1 MRTKTLDNEQRA
13 DAEQKALNPTAR
25 SKRGDGFS
33 LLLFC
38 RRSTT
43 GPSVTDSVTS
53 TRKDN
58 VMFHFRSPLLHQP
71 HPKFQ
76 THVQAHE
83 AVTNNES
90 WYTNKP
96 PNLGQGFSAA
106 DVAERRTT
114 VMEILLRAAKRADK
128 KKDVDL
134 AAAFYQVYDR
144 LEACVLF
151 DRCGSL
157 ACPCCARAFQKAKV
171 VAQEE
176 AIVQATKRRADMQ
189 LVFVTLIPPHM
200 MYAPG
205 EFHKIDL
212 KKANRGLKD
221 ALRSAVGKRM
231 IFGSADLGWETRR
244 DEGYIQV
251 HWHLAMWTRNPG
263 GLAEKLKAAF
273 GKTKKYERPVDVRE
287 AVDFGFLSYMNK
299 AIKWAELLRTN
310 RKLLPE
316 LLLVLDQVGPLD
328 LMVFMG
334 SRLIAQSGQLAFKP
348 IGRGEE

>member
-1 MRTKTLDNEQRA
+1 MRPAFL
-13 DAEQKALNPTAR
+13 
-25 SKRGDGFS
+25 
-33 LLLFC
+33 
-38 RRSTT
+38 
-43 GPSVTDSVTS
+43 S

-58 VMFHFRSPLLHQP
+58 PMFHFRSPP
-71 HPKFQ
+71 RFCGTRPKFQ

-83 AVTNNES
+83 AVLNNES
-90 WYTNKP
+90 WYGDKP

-106 DVAERRTT
+106 EAAERRTT

-128 KKDVDL
+128 KKDADL
-134 AAAFYQVYDR
+134 AEAFYQVYDQ

-157 ACPCCARAFQKAKV
+157 ACPCCARAFQRAKV

-176 AIVQATKRRADMQ
+176 AITKASKARAGKQ

-205 EFHKIDL
+205 EFHKIDV
-212 KKANRGLKD
+212 KKANRWLKD

-231 IFGSADLGWETRR
+231 ILGSVDLGWETRR

-251 HWHLAMWTRNPG
+251 HWHLAMWTNNPG
-263 GLAEKLKAAF
+263 RLAEKLKAAF
-273 GKTKKYERPVDVRE
+273 GKTKKHERPVDLRA
-287 AVDFGFLSYMNK
+287 AVDLSFLGYMNK
-299 AIKWAELLRTN
+299 AIKLPELLRTN

-328 LMVFMG
+328 LMIFTK
-334 SRLIAQSGQLAFKP
+334 SRLSAQSGQLAFKP
-348 IGRGEE
+348 IGRDER